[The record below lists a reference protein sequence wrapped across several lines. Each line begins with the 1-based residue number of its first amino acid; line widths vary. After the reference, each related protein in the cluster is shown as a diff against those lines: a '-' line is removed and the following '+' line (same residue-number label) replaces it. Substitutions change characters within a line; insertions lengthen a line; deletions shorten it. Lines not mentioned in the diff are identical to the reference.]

1 MNAVTMAE
9 NATYKKQESIT
20 PQLLLQPN
28 PAKESV
34 KITYYIPS
42 ETTASAFQITDV
54 LGRVRFSIDIP
65 PGGNYFVFPI
75 KNLDE
80 GLYVCKIAGKN
91 ISLTKKLV
99 VIK

>member
-1 MNAVTMAE
+1 LVRD
-9 NATYKKQESIT
+9 Y
-20 PQLLLQPN
+20 LLLFNQ
-28 PAKESV
+28 EWIV
-34 KITYYIPS
+34 G
-42 ETTASAFQITDV
+42 EVVSAFQITDV

-65 PGGNYFVFPI
+65 PGGNYFVFPL